1 MTTETPT
8 KTESKTFEVG
18 RTYKARSAAD
28 WDCVWSFEVVARS
41 AKFITI
47 TEEDDPKPR
56 RVGVY
61 TFQGV
66 EHAKPLGTFSLCP
79 ILAADKEVC

>member
-1 MTTETPT
+1 MPTETPT
-8 KTESKTFEVG
+8 KTETKTFEVG
-18 RTYKARSAAD
+18 RTYKARSAAQ
-28 WDCVWSFEVVARS
+28 WNCIWSFEVVART

-47 TEEDDPKPR
+47 TEDTGETR

-66 EHAKPLGTFSLCP
+66 EHAKPFGTFSLCP